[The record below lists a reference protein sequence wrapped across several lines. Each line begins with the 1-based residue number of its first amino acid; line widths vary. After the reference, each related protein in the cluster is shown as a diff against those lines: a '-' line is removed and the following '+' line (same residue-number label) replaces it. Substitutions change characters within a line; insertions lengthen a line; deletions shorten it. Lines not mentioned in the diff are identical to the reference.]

1 MPSECFHCATPITLK
16 HPPTLDVLG
25 KQRAF
30 CCAGCAAVCRAIVD
44 SGNADYY
51 RFRDTPARV
60 VDAAQI
66 EALNEKLRLYD
77 HPEIQKDFVRGESGW
92 KEASLILEDIECA
105 ACLWL
110 NERHLRKLDGVLDV
124 EMDYTSQQARVR
136 WDPSRI
142 QLSDILHAIQSIGYV
157 AHPFDPTRREQLNAE
172 QKQRSVQRLIF
183 AAVLGMVVMNFSL
196 STYLF
201 GAPDARGDY
210 PMWVDIGRWTS
221 LFVTALLLAY
231 PGQLFFR
238 DAWRQLRG
246 GQAGMDVP
254 VALGLSIAWLGSLHA
269 TVTQHGEVYFESIAM
284 FVLFLLAARY
294 AELRARLRAAAMLD
308 RVSTIVPRLVERIDA
323 DGVAQVPVVELE
335 PGDLI
340 RLSPG
345 EVVPVDG
352 VVVEGGGSV
361 DESLLTGESKPV
373 GKRPGDP
380 LVSGSINIDQASVV
394 RVTADRQA
402 STLERIQ
409 RLTDVGMHK
418 QPRMV
423 QLADRIAGVFVW
435 GVLAIAACTAL
446 YWWLVEPSR
455 VIGNVVAVLIVT
467 CPCAL
472 ALAAPVATTLSAAG
486 LSRLGIVP
494 LRMAAIEALKPVDTL
509 VFDKTGTLTRGEPEL
524 IRIRTLG
531 DCDQSACLSIA
542 AAMEQGSEHPFAHA
556 IRRRARDVDTAGLSN
571 IRNHPGQ
578 GIEAETGVGAWRLG
592 SAAFCGADRD
602 ALLDDAGVSEE
613 AGSSELFLAR
623 DGEVVAVF
631 FLDDPLREGV
641 ADALRGWRQR
651 GIRRFVILSGDHQH
665 SVDRVAS
672 RIDADLALGGLS
684 PEDKLHWIESEQ
696 RHGHRLAMFGD
707 GINDAPTLALAD
719 VSFAFSDATHL
730 AQSSSDFIILN
741 PGFGGLVDAF
751 GLMFQTR
758 RIIMQNLLWA
768 LIYNLLAIPA
778 AAAGWVPPWLAAIG
792 MSLSSLVVIINAL
805 RLKKSI
811 HSARDPMIMSGYSI

>member
-1 MPSECFHCATPITLK
+1 MLG
-16 HPPTLDVLG
+16 VLG
-25 KQRAF
+25 GQRVF
-30 CCAGCAAVCRAIVD
+30 CCEGCAAVCRAIVE

-51 RFRDTPARV
+51 RFRDTPARL
-60 VDAAQI
+60 VDAARLG
-66 EALNEKLRLYD
+66 ELNEKLRLYD

-92 KEASLILEDIECA
+92 KEALLILEDIECA

-142 QLSDILHAIQSIGYV
+142 QLSEILRAIQSIGYV
-157 AHPFDPTRREQLNAE
+157 AHPFDPAHREQLNAE
-172 QKQRSVQRLIF
+172 HKQRSIQRLIF

-201 GAPDARGDY
+201 GAPDAHGDY

-221 LFVTALLLAY
+221 LFVSALLLAY

-246 GQAGMDVP
+246 GRAGMDVP
-254 VALGLSIAWLGSLHA
+254 VALGLSIAWLGSLYA
-269 TVTQHGEVYFESIAM
+269 TATQRGDVYFESIAM
-284 FVLFLLAARY
+284 FVLFLLVARH
-294 AELRARLRAAAMLD
+294 AELRARLRAVALLD

-323 DGVAQVPVVELE
+323 DGVVQVPVVELQ
-335 PGDLI
+335 PGDRI

-345 EVVPVDG
+345 EMVPVDG
-352 VVVEGGGSV
+352 VIVEGGGSV
-361 DESLLTGESKPV
+361 DESLLTGESTPLRKQ
-373 GKRPGDP
+373 PGDP
-380 LVSGSINIDQASVV
+380 LVSGSVNIDQLSIV

-409 RLTDVGMHK
+409 RLTDVGMHNP
-418 QPRMV
+418 PRMV
-423 QLADRIAGVFVW
+423 RLADRIAAVFVW
-435 GVLAIAACTAL
+435 GVLLIAAATAL

-455 VIGNVVAVLIVT
+455 LIGNVVAVLIVT

-494 LRMAAIEALKPVDTL
+494 LRMAAIEALGPVDTL
-509 VFDKTGTLTRGEPEL
+509 VFDKTGTLTRGKPEL
-524 IRIRTLG
+524 TRIQLLG
-531 DCDQSACLSIA
+531 GSDRSACLSIA
-542 AAMEQGSEHPFAHA
+542 KAMEQGSEHPFARA
-556 IRRRARDVDTAGLSN
+556 IRRCAREVDPATLSN

-578 GIEAETGVGAWRLG
+578 GVEAENQVGAWRLG
-592 SAAFCGADRD
+592 SAVFCGADRG
-602 ALLDDAGVSEE
+602 ALLDDCGLSEAAGR
-613 AGSSELFLAR
+613 SELFLAR

-631 FLDDPLREGV
+631 FLDDPLREGIV
-641 ADALRGWRQR
+641 QALRGWRRQ

-684 PEDKLHWIESEQ
+684 PEDKLHWIENEQ

-707 GINDAPTLALAD
+707 GINDAPTLASAD

-741 PGFGGLVDAF
+741 PGFGGLVDAYD
-751 GLMFQTR
+751 LIFQTR
-758 RIIMQNLLWA
+758 RIIRQNLLWA

-792 MSLSSLVVIINAL
+792 MSLSSSVVIINAL
-805 RLKKSI
+805 RLKRNPSLGEI
-811 HSARDPMIMSGYSI
+811 SSDYVGV